1 MGLVAITEMF
11 KSNLL
16 LQVPPGESEE
26 VWAQVWVCL
35 TQGHHPLRPW
45 AVHLSLPL
53 TQDYRHVPGDFRSR
67 DAEEKDQEEKGQG
80 WLEQGERRR
89 EMLSN
94 YEEVF

>member
-16 LQVPPGESEE
+16 LQVAPGESEE

-35 TQGHHPLRPW
+35 TQGHHPLQPW

-53 TQDYRHVPGDFRSR
+53 TQDVWARPWGF
-67 DAEEKDQEEKGQG
+67 
-80 WLEQGERRR
+80 
-89 EMLSN
+89 
-94 YEEVF
+94 